1 MNRGQAAV
9 MAACPF
15 LRDIHVGMPA
25 RDLRPLHRPNS
36 LQIPQ
41 A

>member
-1 MNRGQAAV
+1 MNRGRAAV
-9 MAACPF
+9 MAARPF
-15 LRDIHVGMPA
+15 LRDIHVGMPVWV
-25 RDLRPLHRPNS
+25 LRHLHRPNS